1 MPHLRQRLTQQI
13 GLLRSLIIYYR
24 PWKNRQLADFYA
36 QFIGPGDLCFDIGA
50 HVGNRLWAWTRL
62 GARCIGVEP
71 QPHLAAYLR
80 RRYGDHPDIVLVDQA
95 LGSEP
100 GSATLHIS
108 RANPTV
114 TTLSQR
120 WIDQVQRTDA
130 FAKVAWDDTVT
141 VPVTTLDAL
150 IAQHGLPA
158 FCKIDVE
165 GFELAVLRGL
175 SQPIPALSFEVVLAG
190 GADAL
195 ADAVACLDWLCELGA
210 YRFNWSPGESHQ
222 LALDGWV
229 DRQAMADFLGDLP
242 VSANSGDV
250 YAKLFPP
257 SASSG
262 KKISSI

>member
-1 MPHLRQRLTQQI
+1 MPHLRQQLTQQI

-24 PWKNRQLADFYA
+24 PWKNRQLARFYS
-36 QFIGPGDLCFDIGA
+36 QFIRPGDLCFDVGA

-62 GARCIGVEP
+62 GACCVGVEP

-80 RRYGDHPDIVLVDQA
+80 RRYGHRPDIVLVEEA
-95 LGSEP
+95 VGSAP

-114 TTLSQR
+114 TTLSQP

-130 FAKVAWDDTVT
+130 FAQVVWDDAVT

-165 GFELAVLRGL
+165 GFELAVLKGL

-190 GADAL
+190 GEEAL
-195 ADAVACLDWLCELGA
+195 ADAVACLERLCEIGG
-210 YRFNWSPGESHQ
+210 YRFNWSPGESHR
-222 LALDGWV
+222 LALADWIDG
-229 DRQAMADFLGDLP
+229 AALADYLGGLP
-242 VSANSGDV
+242 PTANSGDV
-250 YAKLFPP
+250 YAQIFEK
-257 SASSG
+257 AQ
-262 KKISSI
+262 

>member
-1 MPHLRQRLTQQI
+1 MIKKQF
-13 GLLRSLIIYYR
+13 GLLRSIAIYYR

-36 QFIGPGDLCFDIGA
+36 QFIRPGDLCFDIGA

-62 GARCIGVEP
+62 GARCVGVEP

-80 RRYGDHPDIVLVDQA
+80 RRYGNRPDIVLVDHA

-100 GSATLHIS
+100 GTATLHIS

-120 WIDQVQRTDA
+120 WIDQVQTTDA
-130 FAKVAWDDTVT
+130 FAKVAWDDEVT

-150 IAQHGLPA
+150 IAAHGLPA

-175 SQPIPALSFEVVLAG
+175 SHPIPVLSFEVVLAG

-195 ADAVACLDWLCELGA
+195 ADATACLEWLCELGE
-210 YRFNWSPGESHQ
+210 YRFNWSPGESHR
-222 LALDGWV
+222 LGLTEWITGGE
-229 DRQAMADFLGDLP
+229 MADYLAKLP
-242 VSANSGDV
+242 PSANSGDV
-250 YAKLFPP
+250 YAQIAEKGTL
-257 SASSG
+257 S
-262 KKISSI
+262 

>member
-1 MPHLRQRLTQQI
+1 MFRQQISQQI

-24 PWKNRQLADFYA
+24 PWKNRQLTEFYR
-36 QFIGPGDLCFDIGA
+36 QFIQPGDLCFDIGA

-62 GARCIGVEP
+62 GARCVGVEP

-80 RRYGDHPDIVLVDQA
+80 RRYGNRPDIVLIDDA

-100 GSATLHIS
+100 GTATLHIS

-120 WIDQVQRTDA
+120 WIDQVQTTDA
-130 FAKVAWDDTVT
+130 FAKVAWDHAIT

-175 SQPIPALSFEVVLAG
+175 SHPIPALSFEVVLAG
-190 GADAL
+190 GAEAL
-195 ADAVACLDWLCELGA
+195 TDAVACLDWLCETGD
-210 YRFNWSPGESHQ
+210 YRFNWSPGESHK
-222 LALDGWV
+222 LALGAWV
-229 DRQAMADFLGDLP
+229 SGTEMASYLAKLP
-242 VSANSGDV
+242 ISANSGDV
-250 YAKLFPP
+250 YAKIPQTQ
-257 SASSG
+257 
-262 KKISSI
+262 

>member
-1 MPHLRQRLTQQI
+1 MTQIRTKLTQQF

-62 GARCIGVEP
+62 GARCVGVEP

-80 RRYGDHPDIVLVDQA
+80 RRYGNHPDIVLVEEA
-95 LGSEP
+95 VGREP
-100 GSATLHIS
+100 GTATLHIS

-114 TTLSQR
+114 TTLSR
-120 WIDQVQRTDA
+120 SWIDQVRQTDA
-130 FAKVAWDDTVT
+130 FAKVAWDDAVT

-165 GFELAVLRGL
+165 GYELAVLRGL
-175 SQPIPALSFEVVLAG
+175 SQPIPALSFEVALAG
-190 GADAL
+190 GVEAL
-195 ADAVACLDWLCELGA
+195 ADAVACLDRLCELGT
-210 YRFNWSPGESHQ
+210 YRFNWSPGESHR
-222 LALDGWV
+222 LARSTWLNRAEMV
-229 DRQAMADFLGDLP
+229 AFLRDLP
-242 VSANSGDV
+242 ISANSGDV
-250 YAKLFPP
+250 YAQTSLPH
-257 SASSG
+257 
-262 KKISSI
+262 